1 MVERKIGGLA
11 VVAGLFAVVL
21 YLQLSSKIEDA
32 ADAAANADQNA
43 VDLAGR
49 VESLEGTVSDLEN
62 RPTYRW

>member
-11 VVAGLFAVVL
+11 VVAGLLAVVL
-21 YLQLSSKIEDA
+21 YMQLSSKIEDA

-49 VESLEGTVSDLEN
+49 VESLEETVSDLEN

>member
-21 YLQLSSKIEDA
+21 YMQLSSKIEDA
-32 ADAAANADQNA
+32 ADVAANADQNA